1 MKQNFKLSDI
11 RKALDAF
18 EQNYPERKTV
28 NFTELEKITKKLS
41 KPLIYNIN
49 ELTRLLSDY
58 IADNQIQ
65 SVQLHKESDVCKIL
79 KVKKLAMHHWRI
91 KGYISFVQYNSRTIR
106 YDLNVLLEDLKSV
119 QVKNISLDLQ

>member
-1 MKQNFKLSDI
+1 MKQNYKLSDI
-11 RKALDAF
+11 RKALDVF
-18 EQNYPERKTV
+18 EQNYPGREALD
-28 NFTELEKITKKLS
+28 FTELEKITKKFR

-49 ELTRLLSDY
+49 ELTMLLSNY

-91 KGYISFVQYNSRTIR
+91 KGYIRFIQYNSRTIR
-106 YDLNVLLEDLKSV
+106 YDLNVLLEDLKNV
-119 QVKNISLDLQ
+119 QAKNISLDLQ